1 MLEMLDRATA
11 ALLLLSSLKADCW
24 LLTWTYHPGSNPNP
38 DPDLVPDPHRLLES
52 DDLLLP
58 LVNCLLLLDSA
69 LVKELLIP
77 GQNSRCYWFWG
88 WVKISEAEWKLLTL
102 TWSAFPLSA
111 SVSLLN
117 FQWLPGNHNFLY
129 LSFIDTTIIVM
140 NGEYANIKGLW
151 KGVICLCRDFNQ
163 LLRRGLKRNGEVWI

>member
-38 DPDLVPDPHRLLES
+38 HPDLVPDPHRLLES

-58 LVNCLLLLDSA
+58 LVNGLLLLGSA

-77 GQNSRCYWFWG
+77 GRWNSHCNW
-88 WVKISEAEWKLLTL
+88 LLTFCL
-102 TWSAFPLSA
+102 E
-111 SVSLLN
+111 N
-117 FQWLPGNHNFLY
+117 F
-129 LSFIDTTIIVM
+129 I
-140 NGEYANIKGLW
+140 
-151 KGVICLCRDFNQ
+151 ICLVLCHDIYGKKNCQHKYRKHAYIEHAYIWYIEIEKLVSKNRRHRHWLANDFI
-163 LLRRGLKRNGEVWI
+163 L